1 MATAAPCDH
10 LENYAATSLKA
21 RWFCLQ
27 SQLIFSENFY
37 DFFLKS
43 VLESSEHKLFRAV
56 EFLKSYYV
64 LATHDCFPQMCLYR
78 EKWHIYHA
86 YRRARHVLVLK
97 IGMVYA
103 TFGTGNR
110 KLRSRAVHFR
120 KVFDTIFIFDSIEL
134 SPVGYI
140 FSKRHFWDKWWTF
153 VKNA

>member
-1 MATAAPCDH
+1 MTTFFSFGHATWPMR
-10 LENYAATSLKA
+10 K
-21 RWFCLQ
+21 RWYFGNGPTLQ
-27 SQLIFSENFY
+27 LSFSKIKNQNP
-37 DFFLKS
+37 LLRP

-86 YRRARHVLVLK
+86 YRRARQVLVLK

-120 KVFDTIFIFDSIEL
+120 KVFDTIFIFDSIGV
-134 SPVGYI
+134 SPVGST
-140 FSKRHFWDKWWTF
+140 FSKRH
-153 VKNA
+153 V